1 MNACYN
7 LNMLNHNEHILSVI
21 RQFAIYGDFV
31 SCKPVGNGHINN
43 TYRSTFNQAGREI
56 RYTHQRI
63 NKSVFKQPEQVMDN
77 IVSVTSFLRQLYISQ
92 GLSDVSRRTL
102 TVVPCRDGKMFYVD
116 ENGDYWRTYLYVE
129 NVQTYEVLENEELA
143 YRLGK
148 AIGNFQNSLSSYNG
162 SRLHD
167 TIPRFHDMH
176 MRYEQLDEALEKDV
190 KKRADT
196 IKEELDFLAANRERG
211 MVLTD
216 GLASGRLREGITHND
231 TKVNNILFDEKT
243 GAALCVIDL
252 DTVMPG
258 TVLFDTGDLI
268 RTATNTAAEDEQD
281 VSKVQ
286 FNFAVFKALIKGYV
300 EEASGFLSPYE
311 KSLIAESG
319 RTITLIMAV
328 RMVTDYLNGDVYY
341 KIDYPE
347 HNIVRARTQIALIKA
362 MDAQW
367 DEIQRFVSEL

>member
-1 MNACYN
+1 MTAQEQIY
-7 LNMLNHNEHILSVI
+7 SVI
-21 RQFAIYGDFV
+21 DKFAIYGDFV

-43 TYRSTFNQAGREI
+43 TYRSSFNQAGREV

-63 NKSVFKQPEQVMDN
+63 NKAVFTKPDQVMEN
-77 IVSVTSFLRQLYISQ
+77 IASVTSFLRRRYASQ
-92 GLSDVSRRTL
+92 GLGDVSRRTL
-102 TVVPCRDGKMFYVD
+102 TVVPCRDGRMFYRD

-129 NVQTYEVLENEELA
+129 NVQTYEVLESEALA

-148 AIGNFQNSLSSYNG
+148 AIGNFQNSLSSYDG
-162 SRLHD
+162 KRLHD
-167 TIPRFHDMH
+167 TIPRFHDMR
-176 MRYEQLDEALEKDV
+176 MRYEQLDAALAKDV
-190 KKRADT
+190 KNRAAG
-196 IKEELDFLAANRERG
+196 IAAELDFLAANRERG

-216 GLASGRLREGITHND
+216 GLASGKLREGITHND
-231 TKVNNILFDEKT
+231 TKVNNILFDEKS
-243 GAALCVIDL
+243 GEALCVIDL

-281 VSKVQ
+281 VSKVR
-286 FNFAVFKALIKGYV
+286 FNFPVFKALIRGYM
-300 EEASGFLSPYE
+300 EEAAGFLSPYE

-319 RTITLIMAV
+319 RTITQIMAV
-328 RMVTDYLNGDVYY
+328 RMITDYLNGDVYY

-367 DEIQRFVSEL
+367 NEIEQFVAGL

>member
-1 MNACYN
+1 M
-7 LNMLNHNEHILSVI
+7 
-21 RQFAIYGDFV
+21 
-31 SCKPVGNGHINN
+31 
-43 TYRSTFNQAGREI
+43 EI
-56 RYTHQRI
+56 
-63 NKSVFKQPEQVMDN
+63 
-77 IVSVTSFLRQLYISQ
+77 
-92 GLSDVSRRTL
+92 
-102 TVVPCRDGKMFYVD
+102 
-116 ENGDYWRTYLYVE
+116 
-129 NVQTYEVLENEELA
+129 
-143 YRLGK
+143 
-148 AIGNFQNSLSSYNG
+148 LSSYNG

-286 FNFAVFKALIKGYV
+286 FNFAVFKSLIKGYV